1 MATKKVKHDAKNIK
15 ASMNGTKPNFNLG
28 AFKMDYTSENK
39 GSIKQPIRN
48 VLDRSVIA

>member
-1 MATKKVKHDAKNIK
+1 MATKKVKTDAINIK